1 MQRGSQSPRH
11 QAPEGHLHYRR
22 NPGEDLPAAPAPV
35 HILRQASYG
44 TPGLYAA
51 RQALRDGCDPGRD
64 RQLPG
69 KPCSRRKHPEAM
81 ADRVSSRQGSDRR
94 SLAGPLVRKPESS
107 LPAFASG
114 FFTPLHKR
122 NSSSLVTL
130 CPKGADQSGI

>member
-22 NPGEDLPAAPAPV
+22 DPGEDLPAAPAPV

-51 RQALRDGCDPGRD
+51 GQALRDGCDPGRD

-69 KPCSRRKHPEAM
+69 KPCSRRSM
-81 ADRVSSRQGSDRR
+81 ALPTFLRSSDGKVCSRRLSETLVSPLKERPAVERV
-94 SLAGPLVRKPESS
+94 
-107 LPAFASG
+107 AS
-114 FFTPLHKR
+114 HY
-122 NSSSLVTL
+122 
-130 CPKGADQSGI
+130 SG